1 MAGNPRKP
9 LHPQRAVALLRG
21 INVGKA
27 KRVAMADLRALM
39 EDLDCRE
46 VRTLLNSGNVVFTAA
61 KPLTAARIE
70 AALLARCGVQARATM
85 IDAAD
90 FEAIV
95 TGNPFADRA
104 TDPSRLLVAF
114 LNQGADLHALAG
126 RDWTPEALA
135 LGSGAAYLWCAGGV
149 LASPLWDAVNR
160 VAREG
165 VTSRNWTTVL
175 KLQAML
181 KDRSPV

>member
-1 MAGNPRKP
+1 MAGAKLGPVIP
-9 LHPQRAVALLRG
+9 YRAAALLRG

-39 EDLDCRE
+39 EDLGCRE

-70 AALLARCGVQARATM
+70 AALLARCGVQARATV
-85 IDAAD
+85 IDAAE
-90 FEAIV
+90 FEALV
-95 TGNPFADRA
+95 AANPLADRA
-104 TDPSRLLVAF
+104 TDPSRMLVAF
-114 LNQGADLHALAG
+114 LNQGSDIQALAS

-135 LGSGAAYLWCAGGV
+135 LGSGAAYLWCVGGV

-181 KDRSPV
+181 KDRSTV